1 MLHQNLYYLISMQG
15 MIATFHYILE
25 NNALKMF
32 KIFIIFSLL
41 QCRNSFYF
49 FSLRSPNVE
58 TGSVHS
64 MFLVLLYVCSHTA
77 GCVLIL
83 LVYVLIL
90 LHMCSHTAV
99 SVCSYYYIC
108 VLILLYVSSYCYV
121 FSYCCICVLILLHM
135 CPHTAIYVSSYC
147 YICVLISQYI

>member
-1 MLHQNLYYLISMQG
+1 

-64 MFLVLLYVCSHTA
+64 MFLVLLCVFSYCWMCPHTA
-77 GCVLIL
+77 RICPHTATYVFSYCFICVR
-83 LVYVLIL
+83 IL